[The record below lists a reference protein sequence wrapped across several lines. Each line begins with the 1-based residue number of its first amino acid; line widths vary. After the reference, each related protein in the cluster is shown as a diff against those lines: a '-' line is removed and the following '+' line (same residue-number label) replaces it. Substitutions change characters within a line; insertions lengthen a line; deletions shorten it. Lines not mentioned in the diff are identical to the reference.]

1 MKDTNIPSNLEI
13 MQRNSVKA
21 EAMLKMLA
29 NAKRLIILC
38 HLAKGKKSVGELA
51 NIAGLS
57 HSALSQH
64 LAKMKKQD
72 LVSDEKQGQM
82 VYYYINRP
90 DVEALLST
98 LYLIYCKE

>member
-1 MKDTNIPSNLEI
+1 MKDTNIPSNLEV

-38 HLAKGKKSVGELA
+38 HLTKGRKSVGELA
-51 NIAGLS
+51 NTVGLS

-64 LAKMKKQD
+64 LAKMKAQE
-72 LVSDEKQGQM
+72 LIADEKQGQM
-82 VYYYINRP
+82 VYYYIKRP
-90 DVEALLST
+90 EVEALLST
-98 LYLIYCKE
+98 LYLIYCK